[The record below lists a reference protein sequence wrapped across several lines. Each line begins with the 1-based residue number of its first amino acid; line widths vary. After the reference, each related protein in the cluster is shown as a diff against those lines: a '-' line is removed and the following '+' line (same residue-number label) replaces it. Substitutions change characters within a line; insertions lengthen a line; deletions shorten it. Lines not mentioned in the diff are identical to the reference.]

1 MSPAITIEGRRHMD
15 GGVYSTDNAD
25 LAMGFERV
33 LILTLKPGNPPTC
46 IVSLD
51 AAKRFGT

>member
-1 MSPAITIEGRRHMD
+1 MD

-33 LILTLKPGNPPTC
+33 LILTLKRGNPPTC